1 MLFVVNSSIHTN
13 KNFINYSAN
22 LKILLVF
29 DLLLL
34 HKNLVVRNGLGD
46 LAFELIDLIY
56 ESVLQDI
63 SFFIALLRSVSFR
76 L

>member
-22 LKILLVF
+22 LEILLVF

-34 HKNLVVRNGLGD
+34 HKNLVVQNGLGD
-46 LAFELIDLIY
+46 LAF
-56 ESVLQDI
+56 
-63 SFFIALLRSVSFR
+63 
-76 L
+76 